1 MLRALRQGAD
11 ALKKAQQE
19 LGDLLL
25 GVEKQLRA
33 LARVDDVLVRVVE
46 EEEEEEN
53 DDEEEEE
60 ENDNEE
66 ASARLP
72 PVRSSKRAASAI
84 SDDQNRKSR
93 TKRTRTTRVASDSG
107 RKTTALA
114 SDLASDSGRKTT
126 ALASD
131 SGRKTT
137 ASTSG
142 RKTTATDVSVIGPSG
157 RCALPAASPAAAT
170 SHAHELA
177 RLGAAME
184 AHGPVGRRLESS
196 LPRDETLMALV
207 RLYVRAGKVIEH
219 VLTYLLFNGRVD
231 NVEVPKARPLTQN
244 GERQS
249 YRWSCTSC
257 GAPHIPRA
265 TLVWYDEA
273 GCVRMTVSRQWFREA
288 HELRNARDTRRSYGP
303 CPVALCMTCEQT
315 FAARIKATFAG
326 YLARAPRPDSE
337 QWALFEGGS
346 PLRLPE
352 VPAETVAYCAQT
364 IDQLGGE

>member
-93 TKRTRTTRVASDSG
+93 TKRTRTTRV
-107 RKTTALA
+107 
-114 SDLASDSGRKTT
+114 
-126 ALASD
+126 ASD